1 MKTSMLSPSN
11 EKIALFR
18 SLFSGRSDVYPRRY
32 ETRDGRS
39 GYRPVCANEWAR
51 DICGK
56 PKTKCQTCPSRRL
69 VPVTDDVVRWHLLGN
84 DDDGKPCV
92 VGVYPMLLDETCTF
106 LAVDFDRE
114 DWQRDVMAF
123 VDSCRVRDVP
133 VAVERSR
140 SGSGAH
146 VWFFFAEP
154 VPALLTR
161 QLGSFLLTETAERRL
176 EVGLSSYD
184 CLFPSQDTLPK
195 GGFGNL
201 IALPLQ
207 GESRKNKNSVFV
219 DDAFEMYADQWE
231 FLSTIKKI
239 PSDFLST
246 LVEEGRRGNRITG
259 VRLVNM
265 DEDAKSPWLLP
276 PSRVSGAPS
285 LEGLLPKNIEMIMAD
300 QLYFAK
306 ADLTPSLRNRLVRL
320 AAFQNPEFHR
330 AQAMRF
336 STYGIPR
343 IVACAEEYPDHIALP
358 RGCLADVQ
366 ELLANHGVKLNV
378 TDERNVGIPID
389 VAFHGELRPE
399 QRDAVKRLEAHD
411 IGVLA
416 ATTAFGKTV
425 VAAWMIAQRSAN
437 ALVVVHTKPLLEQ
450 WRERLSMFLGLPI
463 KEIGM
468 FGGGKKKPGGKV
480 DVAIMQSLVRR
491 GLVDDRVGEYG
502 HVIFDECHHLSAP
515 SFEAIA
521 KRVKARYVFGLSA
534 TVPRKDGKH
543 PIILM
548 QCGPIRH
555 RVDAKR
561 QAEAR
566 PFLHTVLV
574 HPTGFHPP
582 ELKGEN
588 PRDHFQELYK
598 VLIENDDRNAM
609 IAAHVVHTVRNGKSP
624 LVLTER
630 KKHLEIL
637 EGLIRAE
644 LSDVIVLRG
653 GMTAKE
659 AKEIRALLKNTSESS
674 ERVLLATGKFVG
686 EGFDDPRLDT
696 LFLTLPISWRGTI
709 AQYAGRLHR
718 EYTGKREVIIH
729 DYADLNAP
737 MFARMFE
744 RRCMGYEAIGYSI
757 TLPASAIPGWPAD
770 VPLPSEP
777 SWKNTYAASVWRLVR
792 DGVDHSLGNL
802 FLHAARR
809 FPDDVEGTARAR
821 SASEAFLFQRLET
834 LPETKSLFRL
844 NDRLPIPFSGFP
856 DMEVDLTCRKARIAI
871 EVDGRQHLNDPNAY
885 RRDRTKDLLLQE
897 NDWLVIRLLADDIT
911 EKLDDLLDS
920 VLRLLTTR
928 LR

>member
-161 QLGSFLLTETAERRL
+161 QLGSFLLTETAERRP

-330 AQAMRF
+330 
-336 STYGIPR
+336 
-343 IVACAEEYPDHIALP
+343 
-358 RGCLADVQ
+358 
-366 ELLANHGVKLNV
+366 
-378 TDERNVGIPID
+378 
-389 VAFHGELRPE
+389 
-399 QRDAVKRLEAHD
+399 
-411 IGVLA
+411 
-416 ATTAFGKTV
+416 
-425 VAAWMIAQRSAN
+425 
-437 ALVVVHTKPLLEQ
+437 
-450 WRERLSMFLGLPI
+450 
-463 KEIGM
+463 
-468 FGGGKKKPGGKV
+468 
-480 DVAIMQSLVRR
+480 
-491 GLVDDRVGEYG
+491 
-502 HVIFDECHHLSAP
+502 
-515 SFEAIA
+515 
-521 KRVKARYVFGLSA
+521 
-534 TVPRKDGKH
+534 
-543 PIILM
+543 PII
-548 QCGPIRH
+548 
-555 RVDAKR
+555 
-561 QAEAR
+561 
-566 PFLHTVLV
+566 
-574 HPTGFHPP
+574 
-582 ELKGEN
+582 
-588 PRDHFQELYK
+588 
-598 VLIENDDRNAM
+598 
-609 IAAHVVHTVRNGKSP
+609 
-624 LVLTER
+624 
-630 KKHLEIL
+630 
-637 EGLIRAE
+637 
-644 LSDVIVLRG
+644 
-653 GMTAKE
+653 
-659 AKEIRALLKNTSESS
+659 
-674 ERVLLATGKFVG
+674 
-686 EGFDDPRLDT
+686 
-696 LFLTLPISWRGTI
+696 
-709 AQYAGRLHR
+709 
-718 EYTGKREVIIH
+718 
-729 DYADLNAP
+729 
-737 MFARMFE
+737 
-744 RRCMGYEAIGYSI
+744 
-757 TLPASAIPGWPAD
+757 
-770 VPLPSEP
+770 
-777 SWKNTYAASVWRLVR
+777 
-792 DGVDHSLGNL
+792 
-802 FLHAARR
+802 
-809 FPDDVEGTARAR
+809 
-821 SASEAFLFQRLET
+821 
-834 LPETKSLFRL
+834 
-844 NDRLPIPFSGFP
+844 
-856 DMEVDLTCRKARIAI
+856 
-871 EVDGRQHLNDPNAY
+871 
-885 RRDRTKDLLLQE
+885 
-897 NDWLVIRLLADDIT
+897 
-911 EKLDDLLDS
+911 
-920 VLRLLTTR
+920 
-928 LR
+928 